1 MVAFS
6 KCIKSISVREH
17 PHRASRRETGAG
29 EARAAQ
35 RVAFV
40 HVRHARTARIHETRV
55 HTPYEFT
62 VGYLTAP
69 CRVPAPC
76 SRVRGERPL
85 PLVAVPFDST
95 PMPKPP
101 YPLAR
106 PAHPQSANMYKSR
119 VSCALLASDDHRSAG
134 WPQLRTGACTT
145 LEDDTRRKPLLSD
158 LLLRRVQR
166 P

>member
-1 MVAFS
+1 MP
-6 KCIKSISVREH
+6 R
-17 PHRASRRETGAG
+17 
-29 EARAAQ
+29 EARAA
-35 RVAFV
+35 RSVSRPYMYGT
-40 HVRHARTARIHETRV
+40 HTGIHETRV

-62 VGYLTAP
+62 VEYLTAP
-69 CRVPAPC
+69 CRVPAPS

-119 VSCALLASDDHRSAG
+119 VSCALLASDDRRSG

-145 LEDDTRRKPLLSD
+145 LEYDTRRKPLFSD